1 MVKKTFITKRIEK
14 NVLELGKLIKK
25 EGIPVS
31 KLIIFGSYAKNH
43 MDSHSD
49 IDLLVEAPRG
59 MGLFA
64 FVDLKHKLED
74 ALKKKVDLVTYD
86 ALHPRLRDRILQQQ
100 QPIL

>member
-1 MVKKTFITKRIEK
+1 MKVNLDQIKQKALPVLKGAGVKRAA
-14 NVLELGKLIKK
+14 V
-25 EGIPVS
+25 
-31 KLIIFGSYAKNH
+31 FGSYVEGEQTR
-43 MDSHSD
+43 DSD